1 MKNDKLGIAAI
12 FKNEHPFIV
21 EWLAYHRVLG
31 ISKFFIA
38 DNESDDETGELLAAL
53 SSLGYLKFIT
63 HKTELGEKPQMAAY
77 QTLADT
83 FKNEVDWLCYID
95 ADEFLRPATEG
106 QSIVDALKDVLSDA
120 DVGAVAVNWAL
131 YGSSKWVTA
140 DSRAVIERFTLRAK
154 KECGANRHYKTIIR
168 TGAYKSAGG
177 NPHAF
182 VLEGAYKYSATD
194 GRKLGVGEIDGL
206 TDSATW
212 DGLRINHYVV
222 KSRSEFFTKKRPRG
236 RPNGD
241 LRPVGFFA
249 QHDIN
254 DERDEFSRS
263 FIEDVIAEREKITDR
278 LRNEAGYIFESA
290 VKSIEEALYSKDG
303 ESLKVCVDNAVRE
316 NGKIRC
322 QGWVVGDAG
331 SESNFKILMDYSKV
345 LHANRVGRKI
355 RPDVAAAFK
364 IDPVRA
370 YGFECEFDYADS
382 NFEIKDDSVMELCVG
397 AGRQNAAVIVPLIIK
412 D

>member
-1 MKNDKLGIAAI
+1 MRSDKLGIAAI

-38 DNESDDETGELLAAL
+38 DNESDDDTGRLLAAL

-63 HKTELGEKPQMAAY
+63 HKTNLGEKPQMAAY

-83 FKNEVDWLCYID
+83 FKNEVEWLCYID
-95 ADEFLRPATEG
+95 ADEFLQPETEG
-106 QSIVDALKDVLSDA
+106 QSITDALSEVLA
-120 DVGAVAVNWAL
+120 DNEVGAVAINWAL
-131 YGSSKWVTA
+131 YGSSNWVTA
-140 DSRAVIERFTLRAK
+140 DSRPIIERFTLRAK

-168 TGAYKSAGG
+168 TEAFRSSGG

-182 VLEGAYKYSATD
+182 VLEDGYKYVN
-194 GRKLGVGEIDGL
+194 GRGRRLSVGEIDGIA
-206 TDSATW
+206 DSVTW
-212 DGLRINHYVV
+212 NPVRINHYVV

-254 DERDEFSRS
+254 EEKEEFSQS
-263 FIEDVIAEREKITDR
+263 FINAVVEEKNKIISRLDREI
-278 LRNEAGYIFESA
+278 GYVLVAANQNTFE
-290 VKSIEEALYSKDG
+290 VLFSKGG
-303 ESLKVCVDNAVRE
+303 ESLKMCIDGAKKE
-316 NGKIRC
+316 NGKIKC
-322 QGWVVGDAG
+322 HGWVVGDEGEA
-331 SESNFKILMDYSKV
+331 SDFKILVDYTKV
-345 LHANRVGRKI
+345 FHANYVNRKL

-364 IDPVRA
+364 INPEQK
-370 YGFECEFDYADS
+370 YGFECEFECDELLPVVDAAS
-382 NFEIKDDSVMELCVG
+382 TLEICVG

-412 D
+412 E